1 MYGPYQDENRFIPFI
16 INSCLKDVKFP
27 CSEGN
32 QLRDFL
38 YIDDFVRAVELIIK
52 NKNLSGHIFNIGSEK
67 PIEIKKIILKI
78 NKLIKKGTPQYGKIK
93 LRQREQ
99 AIVYPSIK
107 KIKRYINW
115 VPKINLDKGLKKTF
129 DYFKKNKKRS
139 F

>member
-1 MYGPYQDENRFIPFI
+1 M
-16 INSCLKDVKFP
+16 KDVKFP

-93 LRQREQ
+93 LRQESKLLF
-99 AIVYPSIK
+99 IHP
-107 KIKRYINW
+107 
-115 VPKINLDKGLKKTF
+115 LKKLKDT
-129 DYFKKNKKRS
+129 
-139 F
+139 

>member
-1 MYGPYQDENRFIPFI
+1 M
-16 INSCLKDVKFP
+16 
-27 CSEGN
+27 
-32 QLRDFL
+32 
-38 YIDDFVRAVELIIK
+38 IIK

-115 VPKINLDKGLKKTF
+115 VPKINLDKGLKKHLITL
-129 DYFKKNKKRS
+129 KNKKRS